1 MVDVFRLIQF
11 SSATVRVGMS
21 RALFQRARNREK
33 KKKISRRHL
42 IHYVPKLLGYTSH
55 RESVQKTPREQNSG
69 TDHRQSDRKLR
80 KTSF

>member
-33 KKKISRRHL
+33 KKNQPPAFDSLCTEIARLH
-42 IHYVPKLLGYTSH
+42 VPS
-55 RESVQKTPREQNSG
+55 
-69 TDHRQSDRKLR
+69 
-80 KTSF
+80 